1 MIVGGCRS
9 VFRHLLTTKV
19 RENRPW
25 IRTCACGELQVA
37 ATTSKGV
44 ILGKVSFLVSRLP
57 ESGKNGA
64 YSSNLLLFVSSWLWS
79 VARQTYI
86 TPSSLY
92 QSGVNLLV
100 NDLPGDHSEKGLDS
114 YSFLAACC
122 CYLSGS
128 TPQLWQLGPILPQ
141 TSLWLDQRDGM
152 PPQLAMC

>member
-1 MIVGGCRS
+1 M
-9 VFRHLLTTKV
+9 VFPNLMTMKIG
-19 RENRPW
+19 ENQPG
-25 IRTCACGELQVA
+25 IHNCVCGKLQVSA
-37 ATTSKGV
+37 NAFTDAIS
-44 ILGKVSFLVSRLP
+44 GKVSFLVSRLP